1 MSASA
6 MAPPG
11 PAVARGATL
20 AEQKRPMRSVTE
32 YIRTPHQ
39 KAAAQLEKDSQTRQQ
54 QAAKNFFRQTEA
66 QTIADIFRQRV
77 EKAIKEQCEE
87 WTVTDYQGDLVR
99 KGLLKVRISESDY
112 VHLYLLRPI
121 RGETWICRYAP
132 WKSEEDHVDD
142 CEEEYEALPERSRCG
157 DKVDL
162 TGCTT
167 IEGCTT
173 M

>member
-11 PAVARGATL
+11 PAVAPGAAR
-20 AEQKRPMRSVTE
+20 AEQQRPMRSVTE

-77 EKAIKEQCEE
+77 EKAIKETCEE
-87 WTVTDYQGDLVR
+87 WTVTAYEGDLVR

-112 VHLYLLRPI
+112 VHLHLQRPV
-121 RGETWICRYAP
+121 RGETWICHYAP
-132 WKSEEDHVDD
+132 WKAEEDPLEDG
-142 CEEEYEALPERSRCG
+142 EEEYDALPERSRCG

-167 IEGCTT
+167 AEGCAV
-173 M
+173 